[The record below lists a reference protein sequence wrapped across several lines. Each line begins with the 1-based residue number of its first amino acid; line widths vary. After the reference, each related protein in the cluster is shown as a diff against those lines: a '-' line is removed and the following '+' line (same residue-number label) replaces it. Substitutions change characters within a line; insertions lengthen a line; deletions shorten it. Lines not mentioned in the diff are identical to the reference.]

1 MPELAAEDAYW
12 IALNRV
18 LGAGRVTF
26 HKLVRH
32 FGNAREVF
40 SASQREIRAVDRHIG
55 EKLAARIAAC
65 DPESEVAAERQRIER
80 CKATVLTLNNSQ
92 YPVNLKAIYDPPPVL
107 YVLGEVRMEDLLSI
121 SIVGTRRPTRYGRNV
136 ASMLAKGL
144 AERGLTIVSGMARGI
159 DSFAHRG
166 ALEGSGR
173 TIGVLGCG
181 VDVVYPAEQG
191 PLRDRI
197 VRSGAILSEFPM
209 GTRPN
214 RGNFPMRNRVI
225 SGLSLGTMVVEGGAG
240 SGALITASIALEQG
254 REVFSVPGCIT
265 TSASAGTNRLIREG
279 AKVVTCVEDVVEEF
293 SPQVQALLSAA
304 PSTPAEE
311 EALAPEEKRVYSL
324 VTDEEQ
330 HIDFLIAQSGLPA
343 AEMSS
348 ILVRLELAGLVK
360 QHAGK
365 LFVRAR

>member
-1 MPELAAEDAYW
+1 MPDLATEDAYW
-12 IALNRV
+12 VVLNCV

-32 FGNAREVF
+32 FGSAREVF
-40 SASQREIRAVDRHIG
+40 SASQREIHSVDRHIG
-55 EKLAARIAAC
+55 EKLAERIAAC
-65 DPESEVAAERQRIER
+65 DPEREIAAEQQRMER
-80 CKATVLTLNNSQ
+80 CGATVLTLNAPG
-92 YPVNLKAIYDPPPVL
+92 YPLNLRAIYDPPPVL
-107 YVLGEVRMEDLLSI
+107 YVLGEVRKEDLI
-121 SIVGTRRPTRYGRNV
+121 CFSIVGTRRPTRYGRSV

-159 DSFAHRG
+159 DSCAHRG
-166 ALEGSGR
+166 ALDGLGR

-181 VDVVYPAEQG
+181 VDVVYPAELRT
-191 PLRDRI
+191 LRDRI
-197 VRSGAILSEFPM
+197 VGSGAIVSEFPM

-225 SGLSLGTMVVEGGAG
+225 SGLSLGTMVVEAGAG

-254 REVFSVPGCIT
+254 REVLAVPGYIT
-265 TSASAGTNRLIREG
+265 TPASAGTNRLIRDG
-279 AKVVTCVEDVVEEF
+279 AKIVTCVEDVVEEF

-304 PSTPAEE
+304 PSSRGEE
-311 EALAPEEKRVYSL
+311 EALAPEEARLYGL

-330 HIDFLIAQSGLPA
+330 HIEFLIAQSGLPA
-343 AEMSS
+343 AEVSS

-360 QHAGK
+360 QYAGK

>member
-1 MPELAAEDAYW
+1 MPDLTTEDAYW
-12 IALNRV
+12 VALNRA

-32 FGNAREVF
+32 FGTAREVF
-40 SASQREIRAVDRHIG
+40 SASVAQIHAVDTRIG

-65 DPESEVAAERQRIER
+65 DPEREIAEELRCMER
-80 CKATVLTLNNSQ
+80 SNATVLTLNNSR
-92 YPVNLKAIYDPPPVL
+92 YPVNLKVIYDPPPVL
-107 YVLGEVRMEDLLSI
+107 YVLGELRREDLLSV
-121 SIVGTRRPTRYGRNV
+121 SIVGTRRPTRYGRGA

-159 DSFAHRG
+159 DSCAHRG
-166 ALEGSGR
+166 ALEASGR

-181 VDVVYPAEQG
+181 VDVVYPAEQRI
-191 PLRDRI
+191 LRDRI
-197 VRSGAILSEFPM
+197 VSAGAIVSEFAM

-225 SGLSLGTMVVEGGAG
+225 SGLSLGTMVVEAGAD

-279 AKVVTCVEDVVEEF
+279 AKIVTCVEDVVEEF
-293 SPQVQALLSAA
+293 SPQVQALLSPP
-304 PSTPAEE
+304 PSARGEE
-311 EALAPEEKRVYSL
+311 MALAPEEQRVYAL

-343 AEMSS
+343 AEVSS
-348 ILVRLELAGLVK
+348 ILVRLELAGMVR
-360 QHAGK
+360 QYAGK
-365 LFVRAR
+365 LFVRAN